1 MDIRQLQYLVA
12 LAREKHFTR
21 AAQACNVTQPTL
33 SGRIRQLEL
42 ELGVPI
48 VERGQRYQGLTQ
60 EGERVL
66 KWAQLILNNW
76 ASMHQELAHLA
87 TSDFGLTGRL
97 ALGGIPSALPM
108 IPYLTRDVRRLHP
121 HINFTIMSLSSEEIL
136 RGLGD
141 YSIDAGITYLDNEP
155 IDDLLA
161 TPLYAERYCL
171 FVPEGHKMAERQTI
185 TWRETAELPLGL
197 LTPNMQNRRIIDR
210 AFRSVDCRP
219 EPALETNSVISLYSN
234 VRLMGIASVM
244 PSYIL
249 QILGNDPGI
258 KAIPL
263 TEPEL
268 AQSVGLVTQD
278 RDPSA
283 PLVRAFREAA
293 AAFSVRN
300 FSSEGSP
307 DKPAS
312 TVR

>member
-87 TSDFGLTGRL
+87 ISDFGLTGRL
-97 ALGGIPSALPM
+97 ALGAIPSALPM
-108 IPYLTRDVRRLHP
+108 IPYLTRDVQRLHP
-121 HINFTIMSLSSEEIL
+121 QINFTIMSMSSEEIL
-136 RGLGD
+136 RGLND

-155 IDDLLA
+155 INGLLA
-161 TPLYAERYCL
+161 TPLYIERYCL
-171 FVPEGHKMAERQTI
+171 FIPDGHPLAEHERVA
-185 TWRETAELPLGL
+185 WREAAELPLGL
-197 LTPNMQNRRIIDR
+197 LTTNMQNRRIIDR
-210 AFRSVDCRP
+210 AFQAAGCHP
-219 EPALETNSVISLYSN
+219 EPALETNSVINLYSN
-234 VRLMGIASVM
+234 VRLMGLASVM
-244 PSYIL
+244 PDYL
-249 QILGNDPGI
+249 LNLLGSDPGL

-263 TEPEL
+263 VEPEV
-268 AQSVGLVTQD
+268 AHSVGLVIQD
-278 RDPSA
+278 RDPVA
-283 PLVRAFREAA
+283 PLVRAFRDAA
-293 AAFSVRN
+293 TTFSAK
-300 FSSEGSP
+300 SIS
-307 DKPAS
+307 
-312 TVR
+312 

>member
-21 AAQACNVTQPTL
+21 AAHACNVTQPTL

-97 ALGGIPSALPM
+97 GLGAIPSALPM

-121 HINFTIMSLSSEEIL
+121 HIDFTIMSLSSEEIL
-136 RGLGD
+136 RGLDD

-155 IDDLLA
+155 INGLLA
-161 TPLYAERYCL
+161 TPLYTERYCL
-171 FVPEGHKMAERQTI
+171 FIPESHALADRESV
-185 TWRETAELPLGL
+185 TWREAAELPLGL
-197 LTPNMQNRRIIDR
+197 LTVNMQNRRIIDR
-210 AFRSVDCRP
+210 AFRSANCRP
-219 EPALETNSVISLYSN
+219 EPALETNSVINLYSN
-234 VRLMGIASVM
+234 VRLMGLASIM
-244 PSYIL
+244 PHYIL
-249 QILGNDPGI
+249 NILGSDPGL

-263 TEPEL
+263 MEPEI
-268 AQSVGLVTQD
+268 AHSVGLVIQD
-278 RDPSA
+278 RDPTA

-293 AAFSVRN
+293 ST
-300 FSSEGSP
+300 FSSKSIY
-307 DKPAS
+307 
-312 TVR
+312 

>member
-21 AAQACNVTQPTL
+21 AAHACNVTQPTL

-76 ASMHQELAHLA
+76 ASMHQELVHLA
-87 TSDFGLTGRL
+87 TSDVGLTGRL

-121 HINFTIMSLSSEEIL
+121 HIDFTIMSLSSEEIL
-136 RGLGD
+136 RGLDD

-155 IDDLLA
+155 INGLLT
-161 TPLYAERYCL
+161 TPLYTERYCL
-171 FVPEGHKMAERQTI
+171 FLPDGHPLADRQSI
-185 TWRETAELPLGL
+185 TWREAAELPLGL
-197 LTPNMQNRRIIDR
+197 LTSNMQNRRIIDR
-210 AFRSVDCRP
+210 AFRSVNCRP
-219 EPALETNSVISLYSN
+219 VPALETNSVINLYSN
-234 VRLMGIASVM
+234 VRLMGLASVM
-244 PSYIL
+244 PHYIL
-249 QILGNDPGI
+249 SILGNEPGL

-263 TEPEL
+263 KEPEL
-268 AQSVGLVTQD
+268 AHSVGLVTQD
-278 RDPSA
+278 RDPTA

-293 AAFSVRN
+293 AALATKGFY
-300 FSSEGSP
+300 
-307 DKPAS
+307 
-312 TVR
+312 

>member
-21 AAQACNVTQPTL
+21 AAHACNVTQPTL

-87 TSDFGLTGRL
+87 TSDFGLTGGL
-97 ALGGIPSALPM
+97 ALGAIPSALPM
-108 IPYLTRDVRRLHP
+108 IPYLTSDVRRLHP

-161 TPLYAERYCL
+161 TPLYTERYCL
-171 FVPEGHKMAERQTI
+171 FVPEGHKMAERDIDHVARSRRVAARTI
-185 TWRETAELPLGL
+185 DVEHAEPAHHRPCIP
-197 LTPNMQNRRIIDR
+197 TPSIAGRNRRSKR
-210 AFRSVDCRP
+210 
-219 EPALETNSVISLYSN
+219 T
-234 VRLMGIASVM
+234 
-244 PSYIL
+244 PS
-249 QILGNDPGI
+249 
-258 KAIPL
+258 
-263 TEPEL
+263 
-268 AQSVGLVTQD
+268 S
-278 RDPSA
+278 
-283 PLVRAFREAA
+283 
-293 AAFSVRN
+293 
-300 FSSEGSP
+300 
-307 DKPAS
+307 AS
-312 TVR
+312 TRTSG